1 MKVQSALNQGG
12 SGGFSPFKELR
23 EDQKQLSGITKF
35 HDPLIMKNMP
45 DILNRRDDPIS
56 YKYFVMTRDLD
67 ESAVKDITP
76 NKEEQEAINKIF
88 EDPDFAQLNA
98 KDKSMLWHF
107 RYSLTTNKRA
117 LIKFLQCVE
126 WTKEKEEIEAMQ
138 MLKKWVEI
146 DIEQALPLLS
156 FMFCANSIY

>member
-1 MKVQSALNQGG
+1 MSTNSDGLFMKVQSALNQGG
-12 SGGFSPFKELR
+12 SSGYSPYKELR

-76 NKEEQEAINKIF
+76 NKEE
-88 EDPDFAQLNA
+88 
-98 KDKSMLWHF
+98 
-107 RYSLTTNKRA
+107 
-117 LIKFLQCVE
+117 
-126 WTKEKEEIEAMQ
+126 
-138 MLKKWVEI
+138 
-146 DIEQALPLLS
+146 
-156 FMFCANSIY
+156 